1 MLPSY
6 HPSERNLP
14 MASVRIQLPL
24 EIASALA
31 RGESITLS
39 LLPRKVRNSILC
51 AIEDAGEQI
60 FQKSTPLPTAPTQE
74 QWAAMSMA
82 QRESYPDEVF
92 FEMESSLI

>member
-1 MLPSY
+1 
-6 HPSERNLP
+6 

-31 RGESITLS
+31 RGESVTLS
-39 LLPRKVRNSILC
+39 SLPRKVRNSILC

-60 FQKSTPLPTAPTQE
+60 FQKSTPLPTTPTPAE
-74 QWAAMSMA
+74 WAAMSMA
-82 QRESYPDEVF
+82 QRETYPDSIF

>member
-1 MLPSY
+1 
-6 HPSERNLP
+6 

-31 RGESITLS
+31 RGESVTLS
-39 LLPRKVRNSILC
+39 SLPRKVRNSILC

-60 FQKSTPLPTAPTQE
+60 FQKSSPLPANPTPAE
-74 QWAAMSMA
+74 WAAMSMA
-82 QRESYPDEVF
+82 QRETYPDEVF

>member
-1 MLPSY
+1 
-6 HPSERNLP
+6 

-60 FQKSTPLPTAPTQE
+60 FQKSTLPATPTPAE
-74 QWAAMSMA
+74 WAAMSMA

-92 FEMESSLI
+92 FAMESSLI